1 MRKKAAQ
8 TRSLLIKQLANGEFN
23 SGELLGE
30 LAGVSRS
37 AVANHIKYLT
47 NIGLDVFSVKGRGYR
62 LALPL
67 QLLDQKKIIALLGQ
81 QSTNVVEVVS
91 IIDSTN
97 TYVKEHLHELP
108 QGYVCLAEAQTHGRG
123 RRGKTW
129 VSPFGSSIYMS
140 MAWTFKGGYQS
151 MAGLSLLVG
160 IAINRSLKIMGIK
173 DCKLKWPNDV
183 FHNCRKLAGIL
194 VEVEGQVGSDASAV
208 IGIGINVDLP
218 NAVSEIDQPFVDLV
232 SITQKPVDRNELVA
246 LIILTLTQ
254 MLKEFE
260 LKGLAP
266 FLSEWREADLFYNE
280 YVYLES
286 GNNRIHGLSKG
297 INEGGALLLEN
308 AGKVTP
314 HHGGEISVR
323 KS

>member
-8 TRSLLIKQLANGEFN
+8 TRSLLIKQLANGDFN

-30 LAGVSRS
+30 LVGVSRS

-62 LALPL
+62 LASPL
-67 QLLDQKKIIALLGQ
+67 QLLDQNKIAALLGQ

-97 TYVKEHLHELP
+97 TYVKEHLHQLP

-160 IAINRSLKIMGIK
+160 IAINRSLKTMGIK

-218 NAVSEIDQPFVDLV
+218 NAVSDIDQPFVDLV

-266 FLSEWREADLFYNE
+266 FLSEWRAADLFYNE

-286 GNNRIHGLSKG
+286 GSNRIHGLSKG